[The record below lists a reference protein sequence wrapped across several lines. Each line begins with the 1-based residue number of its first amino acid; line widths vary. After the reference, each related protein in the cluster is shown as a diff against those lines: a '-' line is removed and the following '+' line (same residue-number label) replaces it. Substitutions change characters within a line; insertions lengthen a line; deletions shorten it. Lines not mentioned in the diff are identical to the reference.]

1 MMRSGLALLLILLH
15 LLTGCTQAPEALPPR
30 ITTHWGPA
38 TALAAAETLA
48 APVALAGAVPWLAWA
63 GADDAEVRL
72 YAARPPQA
80 APRILALRA
89 FYAHSLSLWLAAND
103 FAHLLWIDRDE
114 RSGETRLKSALLN
127 NEPRAEIGPTLLADA
142 PTRHYAA
149 AALEDGALQVV
160 WSGGVGTWPALST
173 QTIDPRGRAGFPQ
186 RLGPGDH
193 PALVAASDGTL
204 ILYWI
209 DEGGLYGALLA
220 GEILLNT
227 RRLAPLPALRAGDRV
242 EALYA
247 AHDARSAYL
256 FVQLVRSDGTPELWW
271 TQGAPN
277 AARWEAPARFS
288 FALLAGQ
295 IETTYNSGPA
305 QPARTDTAML
315 ARWGAP
321 LPGEEAV
328 QAIAVQQ
335 EDALYVL
342 YLRDGALFA
351 GQRLLEDLPALL
363 APPTL
368 ARDRDRHLLLSWT
381 VPRFAQPAVLH
392 FVSTR
397 R

>member
-1 MMRSGLALLLILLH
+1 MIRSGLALFFILLH
-15 LLTGCTQAPEALPPR
+15 LLSGCTQAPEAQPPQ

-38 TALAAAETLA
+38 TALASAETLA
-48 APVALAGAVPWLAWA
+48 APVALAGAAPWLAWA

-89 FYAHSLSLWLAAND
+89 FYAHSLNLWPAAND

-114 RSGETRLKSALLN
+114 RSGEPRLKSALLN
-127 NEPRAEIGPTLLADA
+127 SEPRAEIGPTLLADA
-142 PTRHYAA
+142 PTLRYAA
-149 AALEDGALQVV
+149 APVEEGGLRVV
-160 WSGGVGTWPALST
+160 WSGGAGSWPALFT
-173 QTIDPRGRAGFPQ
+173 QAIDGRGRAGFPQ

-193 PALVAASDGTL
+193 PSLLAASDGTL
-204 ILYWI
+204 VLYWI
-209 DEGGLYGALLA
+209 DEGGLYSALLA
-220 GEILLNT
+220 GEILLNA
-227 RRLAPLPALRAGDRV
+227 RRLTPLPALRAGDRV
-242 EALYA
+242 EAVYA

-256 FVQLVRSDGTPELWW
+256 FVQLVRGDGTPELWW
-271 TQGAPN
+271 AQGAPN
-277 AARWEAPARFS
+277 AARWEAPARFG

-305 QPARTDTAML
+305 QPARADTQML

-328 QAIAVQQ
+328 QAVAVQH
-335 EDALYVL
+335 EAALYVL

-363 APPTL
+363 ASPVL
-368 ARDRDRHLLLSWT
+368 ARDRDRHLLLSWA
-381 VPRFAQPAVLH
+381 VPRFAQPAALH